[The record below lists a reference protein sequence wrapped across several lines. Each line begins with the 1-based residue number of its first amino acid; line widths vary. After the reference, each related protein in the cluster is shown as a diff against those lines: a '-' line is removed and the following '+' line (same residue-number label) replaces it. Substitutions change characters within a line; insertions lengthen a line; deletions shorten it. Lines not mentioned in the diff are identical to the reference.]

1 MVDAR
6 TTRRTEQPDGS
17 PDDEMRFL
25 RTCDGARIAYWVSTP
40 TSLQGALVLLHGAAS
55 NHTRWS
61 EFCRITALRE
71 NWALLRPDLRGQ
83 GASLYRGRIG
93 MGEWCSDLAALLD
106 AESLSRAVIAG
117 HCLGANLA
125 LRFAARFPARTA
137 GLVLIE
143 PMLPEALAGTM
154 RSVRR
159 LRPALF
165 GLVALTR
172 SFNALGLRRRRL
184 EPLDL
189 ERLDRETRAA
199 SGRNRNAR
207 GTEGEGRLAKYA
219 SPLFDLR
226 TTATGV
232 YLQALLAVTE
242 ELSAPDA
249 LATPVLTLLSERST
263 FTDPGGDQGLPRE
276 TARLRDRR
284 RTGAPLDPDPATAGD
299 ARRDR
304 GLAAAPLPGRR
315 LVDFLERA
323 VIAPCAAL

>member
-1 MVDAR
+1 
-6 TTRRTEQPDGS
+6 
-17 PDDEMRFL
+17 MRFL
-25 RTCDGARIAYWVSTP
+25 RTCDGARIGYWLSTP

-61 EFCRITALRE
+61 EFCRTTALRE
-71 NWALLRPDLRGQ
+71 NWALLRPELRGQ
-83 GASLYRGRIG
+83 GASLYRGRMG
-93 MGEWCSDLAALLD
+93 MDEWCADLAALLD
-106 AESLSRAVIAG
+106 AESLSKAVIAG

-125 LRFAARFPARTA
+125 LRFAAHFPARTA

-154 RSVRR
+154 RLIRR
-159 LRPALF
+159 LRPVLF

-199 SGRNRNAR
+199 IAR

-219 SPLFDLR
+219 SPLLDLR
-226 TTATGV
+226 TTATGA

-242 ELSAPDA
+242 ELPAPDA
-249 LATPVLTLLSERST
+249 LATRVLALVSERST
-263 FTDPGGDQGLPRE
+263 FTDP
-276 TARLRDRR
+276 A
-284 RTGAPLDPDPATAGD
+284 ATQA
-299 ARRDR
+299 
-304 GLAAAPLPGRR
+304 
-315 LVDFLERA
+315 FLERLPDCEIVTVPA
-323 VIAPCAAL
+323 RHWIPTEQPQAMRAAIEDWLRRCFPGGA

>member
-1 MVDAR
+1 MDAR
-6 TTRRTEQPDGS
+6 TTR

-61 EFCRITALRE
+61 ELCRTTTLRGH
-71 NWALLRPDLRGQ
+71 WALLRPDLRGQ

-93 MGEWCSDLAALLD
+93 MGEWCADLAALLD

-154 RSVRR
+154 RWIRR
-159 LRPALF
+159 FRPALL

-189 ERLDRETRAA
+189 EELDRETRAA
-199 SGRNRNAR
+199 FAG
-207 GTEGEGRLAKYA
+207 GTEGEARLAKYA
-219 SPLFDLR
+219 SPLLDLR
-226 TTATGV
+226 TTATGA
-232 YLQALLAVTE
+232 YLQALLAATE
-242 ELSAPDA
+242 DLPAPDA
-249 LATPVLTLLSERST
+249 LATHVLALLSERST
-263 FTDPGGDQGLPRE
+263 FTDP
-276 TARLRDRR
+276 A
-284 RTGAPLDPDPATAGD
+284 ATRA
-299 ARRDR
+299 
-304 GLAAAPLPGRR
+304 L
-315 LVDFLERA
+315 LERLPDCEIVA
-323 VIAPCAAL
+323 VPARHWIPTEQPQAMRAAIEDWLRRSFPGGA

>member
-1 MVDAR
+1 MHGRDYSR
-6 TTRRTEQPDGS
+6 TTEPPDGR
-17 PDDEMRFL
+17 PADEMRFL

-40 TSLQGALVLLHGAAS
+40 TSLQGAFVLLHGAAS

-61 EFCRITALRE
+61 EFCGTTALRE
-71 NWALLRPDLRGQ
+71 HWALLRPDLRGQ
-83 GASLYRGRIG
+83 GASLHRGRIG
-93 MGEWCSDLAALLD
+93 MGEWCADLAALLD

-154 RSVRR
+154 RWIRR
-159 LRPALF
+159 LRPALC

-189 ERLDRETRAA
+189 EALDRETRAA
-199 SGRNRNAR
+199 FAR
-207 GTEGEGRLAKYA
+207 GPEGEGRLAKYA
-219 SPLFDLR
+219 SPLLDLR
-226 TTATGV
+226 STATGA

-242 ELSAPDA
+242 EPPAPDA
-249 LATPVLTLLSERST
+249 LATRVLALLSERSA
-263 FTDPGGDQGLPRE
+263 FTDP
-276 TARLRDRR
+276 A
-284 RTGAPLDPDPATAGD
+284 ATKA
-299 ARRDR
+299 
-304 GLAAAPLPGRR
+304 
-315 LVDFLERA
+315 FLERLPDCEIVA
-323 VIAPCAAL
+323 VPARHWIPTEEPQAMRAAIEDWLRRCFPGGA